1 MSTDTVDH
9 PVIVAPVTRG
19 AMTVTC
25 TSPWAL
31 NKSEYRPQNAGF
43 KLLINGE
50 EAFGAVHR
58 AIANAKKS
66 VSIICWGFQ
75 PSMYF
80 IRDGAHPTIGQLLEE
95 RAENDVKVRVLCWE
109 LALANLPYNV
119 TGKAGEANT
128 PGRWAVGW
136 KSRPSSTNDN
146 QYKIDVDWYDKYDE
160 DQEWPDEL
168 LKWARAKFGNKEAAE
183 TKKAKNLHFRGRG
196 FSTQDRLKLAFQ
208 NYDDDVSLST
218 RGALSAVPM
227 HHQKM
232 VLVDYEDP
240 ELAVGFV
247 MGHNMLDA
255 YWDTS
260 DHSSRPRS
268 LYRTGQPEANPDRV
282 ANGLLPRHDF
292 SSMVTGP
299 ILGDLYSNFA
309 SAWEK
314 AGGDKPPKAAFE
326 KYPVRMLDGMSFVE
340 GQILRT
346 QPQENSQDIKRCYMQ
361 AVNNATQYIHIENQY
376 FRWPPMAEA
385 IKAAAEKQ
393 TQNGRL
399 PERDGYLYLFVI
411 TNSGDEGVGPGIDNT
426 YRMMKALG
434 RTDTLPQVARQD
446 KLEEVER
453 ARWDVTRL
461 EAQRARLDEQA
472 GLLKGLPNTSAAQT
486 ARYEAN
492 ARELEAAKQRL
503 KALEAQQDAV
513 KREYEEQEAKNAE
526 SGKAKHAED
535 QWHDEIDHK
544 QSVIQPE
551 PIPGLKSHICTLVA
565 PDTEDGKA
573 WMEVYIHAKLMLIDD
588 TFMTLGS
595 ANINTRSMQV
605 DSELNIAHHRPE
617 VTKDAR
623 QKLWATHTGGVS
635 GQEAC
640 TPKDLVVGYKNWGRL
655 LDKNRSLRANHQKP
669 NAMIAPLIRLSSK
682 RANLD

>member
-1 MSTDTVDH
+1 MSTATVDH

-19 AMTVTC
+19 AMTLTC
-25 TSPWAL
+25 TSPWAV

-43 KLLINGE
+43 KLLINGQ
-50 EAFGAVHR
+50 EAFGEVHR
-58 AIANAKKS
+58 AIAGAQKS

-80 IRDGAHPTIGQLLEE
+80 IRDGGHPTIGQLLEE
-95 RAENDVKVRVLCWE
+95 RAENNVTVRVLCWE
-109 LALANLPYNV
+109 LALANLPINT
-119 TGKAGEANT
+119 TGAAGEANT
-128 PGRWAVGW
+128 PGRWAVGL
-136 KSRPSSTNDN
+136 KNRPASTHDR

-168 LKWARAKFGNKEAAE
+168 VKWARANLGDPKQAE
-183 TKKAKNLHFRGRG
+183 TRRARNLHFRGRG
-196 FSTQDRLKLAFQ
+196 FSTIDRIKLAVQ
-208 NYDDDVSLST
+208 DYDDDVSLST
-218 RGALSAVPM
+218 RGVLSVLPT

-232 VLVDYEDP
+232 VLVDFEDP
-240 ELAVGFV
+240 ERAVGFV

-260 DHSSRPRS
+260 EHSSWPRS
-268 LYRTGQPEANPDRV
+268 LYRTGQPEPNPDRV
-282 ANGLLPRHDF
+282 PNGLLPRHDF
-292 SSMVTGP
+292 SSIVTGP
-299 ILGDLYSNFA
+299 ILGDLYNNFA
-309 SAWEK
+309 TAWTK
-314 AGGDKPPKAAFE
+314 AGGDKMAKAAFE
-326 KYPVRMLDGMSFVE
+326 TYPVRMLEGMQFVE

-346 QPQENSQDIKRCYMQ
+346 QPQEGAQDIKRCYMQ

-376 FRWPPMAEA
+376 FRWPPLAEA
-385 IKAAAEKQ
+385 IKTAAEKQ

-426 YRMMKALG
+426 YRMMKSLG

-446 KLEEVER
+446 KLEDVER
-453 ARWDVTRL
+453 ARWEVSKL
-461 EAQRARLDEQA
+461 EGQRAQLDDQAKLVNGAPYASA
-472 GLLKGLPNTSAAQT
+472 GLT

-492 ARELEAAKQRL
+492 ARQLEAAKQRL
-503 KALEAQQDAV
+503 KTLEEQQEV
-513 KREYEEQEAKNAE
+513 FKREYDEQEAKNSE
-526 SGKAKHAED
+526 SGKAEHAED
-535 QWHDEIDHK
+535 QWQDEIDHK

-551 PIPGLKSHICTLVA
+551 QIPGLKSHICTLVA

-623 QKLWATHTGGVS
+623 QRLWAKHTGGKS
-635 GQEAC
+635 GQEECFAI
-640 TPKDLVVGYKNWGRL
+640 DLRSGYQIWSRL
-655 LDKNRSLRANHQKP
+655 LDKNRSLRAAHQKP
-669 NAMIAPLIRLSSK
+669 NCMIAPLVRLSSK